1 MKYILNLCLFLS
13 VYISS
18 PMASVVVS
26 CKPIYLVV
34 APLLKGVDTPQLLIN
49 HGQCGHYHHLRPS
62 EVQLLKSAK
71 LVLWNGEVHEPFMS
85 KMIESSTVNVQVFEE
100 KDGFLWL
107 SPVEVIKRLPKIV
120 TALKS
125 VFPECDH
132 AKIDTNAQK
141 FISELEGLHAKN
153 LRQLAKLKGK
163 AILTTYPM
171 LTYFANEYGLVVVG
185 YMTGSP
191 EESMTPQK
199 LRNIYKALEDKRVI
213 GVVKDHHIPLSVIQS
228 LVQKYKIPVLTV
240 DAEGVD
246 VPLGMQGY
254 YILIERLTQSIVKWA
269 E

>member
-1 MKYILNLCLFLS
+1 MKYILKLCLFLGLCT
-13 VYISS
+13 SS

-34 APLLKGVDTPQLLIN
+34 APLLKGVETPKLLISQ
-49 HGQCGHYHHLRPS
+49 GQCGHYHHLRPS

-85 KMIESSTVNVQVFEE
+85 KLIANSTHNVKVFEE

-107 SPVEVIKRLPKIV
+107 SPLEVIKRLPKVI

-132 AKIDTNAQK
+132 AKIDSNAQK

-153 LRQLAKLKGK
+153 LRQLEKLKGRS
-163 AILTTYPM
+163 ILTTYPM
-171 LTYFANEYGLVVVG
+171 LTYFAKEYGLVVAG

-199 LRNIYKALEDKRVI
+199 LRNIYKALEDKKVI

-228 LVQKYKIPVLTV
+228 LVQKYKTPVLTV
-240 DAEGVD
+240 DAEGID
-246 VPLGMQGY
+246 IPLSMQGY